1 MRPMTADT
9 VHETSLAVWDIAPA
23 VAAGEI
29 FSVKVGA
36 KSSGGCALNGRRIEV
51 LDGDA
56 VVASDVL
63 GETPWPGS
71 TALFWTELEMR
82 APPRPGTAMLAARV
96 DATASDPSH
105 RGTTL
110 QFHVSVVA
118 KPEHVLTV
126 KVTAAG
132 APIEEA
138 YIRLG
143 PYRAITDASGM
154 AQVKMAKGGYELVV
168 WKAGYDMPATPVTI
182 EADAVVPVE
191 ARALPED
198 DPDSVWTA

>member
-1 MRPMTADT
+1 MAADT
-9 VHETSLAVWDIAPA
+9 VHDTSLAVWDIAPA
-23 VAAGEI
+23 VTAGEI
-29 FSVKVGA
+29 LSVKVGA

-56 VVASDVL
+56 VVESGAL

-71 TALFWTELEMR
+71 SALYWTEIEMR
-82 APPRPGTAMLAARV
+82 APTRPGTATLAVRF
-96 DATASDPSH
+96 DPTASDPSY
-105 RGTTL
+105 RGATL
-110 QFHVSVVA
+110 QFDVSVVA
-118 KPEHVLTV
+118 KPEHTLTV

-132 APIEEA
+132 EPIEEA

-143 PYRAITDASGM
+143 PYRAITDASGV
-154 AQVKMAKGGYELVV
+154 AQVKMAKGRYELVV

-191 ARALPED
+191 AQVLPED